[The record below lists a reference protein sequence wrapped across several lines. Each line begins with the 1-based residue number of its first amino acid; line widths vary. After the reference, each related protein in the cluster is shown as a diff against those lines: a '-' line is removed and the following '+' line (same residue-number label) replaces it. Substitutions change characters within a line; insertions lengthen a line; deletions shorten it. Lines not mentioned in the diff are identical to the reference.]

1 MQGGMTSAYPNK
13 VRRVM
18 ENATRYAKNG
28 EVHIAYQVHGVGPPD
43 LVYIPGLLSHVEFVW
58 EEPSHARFLRRLSSM
73 ARLILIDMRGVGL
86 SDRAHEIPLLEEQM
100 DDITGVLEM
109 AGSEHATIFGVSQG
123 GPAAMLYAATYPAR
137 TTGLILYASYASAPS
152 HDDYPW
158 GRSPQWT
165 NEYLS
170 QADQT
175 WGRGFHL
182 PQMAP
187 GMVGDQAFESWWSR
201 FERYVS
207 APGNAVAFIRSHSQD
222 DVRTVLPTISVP
234 TLVLQRRDDAYRD
247 SGHGRFLAEHIP
259 GAKYVELAGR
269 DHLPYVGDQDAIL
282 SEVEGFV
289 TGHRPPPTPER
300 VLGTVLF
307 TDIVGST
314 ARLAK
319 VGDRRWSELL
329 QLHHSVV
336 RQQIERFRGKEVDF
350 AGDGSFATFDGP
362 ARAIRC
368 ALATR
373 DALRSLGLEVR
384 AGVHT
389 GEMELIEG
397 GVAGIAVHIGARV
410 AAVAAPGE
418 VLVTR
423 TVKDLVTGS
432 GYQFADR
439 GTQVL
444 KGIPD
449 TWQLFALVDD

>member
-1 MQGGMTSAYPNK
+1 
-13 VRRVM
+13 M
-18 ENATRYAKNG
+18 EDATRYAKNG
-28 EVHIAYQVHGVGPPD
+28 DVHIAYQVHGVGPPD
-43 LVYIPGLLSHVEFVW
+43 LVYISGLLSHVEFAW
-58 EEPSHARFLRRLSSM
+58 EEPSYARFLRRLSSI

-86 SDRAHEIPLLEEQM
+86 SDRAQEIPLLEEQM
-100 DDITGVLEM
+100 DDITAVLQTV
-109 AGSEHATIFGVSQG
+109 GSEHAAIFGVSQG

-137 TTGLILYASYASAPS
+137 TTGLILYGSYASAYA
-152 HDDYPW
+152 DDGYPW

-165 NEYLS
+165 NEYLN
-170 QADQT
+170 QADQR

-187 GMVGDQAFESWWSR
+187 SLVEDRAFQSWWGR

-222 DVRTVLPTISVP
+222 DVRSVLPTISVP
-234 TLVLQRRDDAYRD
+234 TLVLQRRDDVYRD

-259 GAKYVELAGR
+259 GAKYVELAGH

-282 SEVEGFV
+282 SEVEAFI
-289 TGHRPPPTPER
+289 TGNRAAPTPER

-314 ARLAK
+314 ARLAE

-336 RQQIERFRGKEVDF
+336 RQQIERFRGQEVNTT
-350 AGDGSFATFDGP
+350 GDGFFATFDGP

-373 DALRSLGLEVR
+373 DALRSLGLAVR
-384 AGVHT
+384 AGLHT
-389 GEMELIEG
+389 GEMEVTET
-397 GVAGIAVHIGARV
+397 GVTGIAVHIGARV
-410 AAVAAPGE
+410 AAVAAPSE

-439 GTQVL
+439 GTHVL
-444 KGIPD
+444 KGVPD
-449 TWQLFALVDD
+449 SWQLFTLVDE

>member
-1 MQGGMTSAYPNK
+1 
-13 VRRVM
+13 M
-18 ENATRYAKNG
+18 EDATRYAKNG
-28 EVHIAYQVHGVGPPD
+28 DVHIAYQVHGVGPPD
-43 LVYIPGLLSHVEFVW
+43 LVYIPGLLSHVEFAW
-58 EEPSHARFLRRLSSM
+58 EEPSYARFFRRLSSI
-73 ARLILIDMRGVGL
+73 ARLILLDMRGVGL
-86 SDRAHEIPLLEEQM
+86 SDRAQEIPLLEEQM
-100 DDITGVLEM
+100 DDITAVLQT
-109 AGSEHATIFGVSQG
+109 AGSEHAAIFGVSQG

-137 TTGLILYASYASAPS
+137 TTGLILYGSYASAYA
-152 HDDYPW
+152 DDGYPW

-165 NEYLS
+165 NEYLN
-170 QADQT
+170 QADQR

-187 GMVGDQAFESWWSR
+187 SLVEDRAFQSWWGR

-222 DVRTVLPTISVP
+222 DVRSVLPTISVP
-234 TLVLQRRDDAYRD
+234 TLVLQRRDDVYRD

-259 GAKYVELAGR
+259 GAKYVELAGH

-282 SEVEGFV
+282 SEVEAFI
-289 TGHRPPPTPER
+289 TGNRAAPTPDR

-314 ARLAK
+314 ARLAE

-336 RQQIERFRGKEVDF
+336 RQQIERFRGQEVNTT
-350 AGDGSFATFDGP
+350 GDGFFATFDGP

-384 AGVHT
+384 AGLHT
-389 GEMELIEG
+389 GEMEVTET
-397 GVAGIAVHIGARV
+397 GVTGIAVHIGARV
-410 AAVAAPGE
+410 AAVAAPSE

-444 KGIPD
+444 KGVPD
-449 TWQLFALVDD
+449 SWQLFALVDE

>member
-175 WGRGFHL
+175 WGTGFHL
-182 PQMAP
+182 PLMAP

-207 APGNAVAFIRSHSQD
+207 APGNTVAFIRSHSQD

-234 TLVLQRRDDAYRD
+234 TLVLQRSRR
-247 SGHGRFLAEHIP
+247 R
-259 GAKYVELAGR
+259 
-269 DHLPYVGDQDAIL
+269 LP
-282 SEVEGFV
+282 
-289 TGHRPPPTPER
+289 R
-300 VLGTVLF
+300 
-307 TDIVGST
+307 
-314 ARLAK
+314 
-319 VGDRRWSELL
+319 
-329 QLHHSVV
+329 
-336 RQQIERFRGKEVDF
+336 
-350 AGDGSFATFDGP
+350 
-362 ARAIRC
+362 
-368 ALATR
+368 
-373 DALRSLGLEVR
+373 LRSWPL
-384 AGVHT
+384 
-389 GEMELIEG
+389 
-397 GVAGIAVHIGARV
+397 
-410 AAVAAPGE
+410 PG
-418 VLVTR
+418 
-423 TVKDLVTGS
+423 
-432 GYQFADR
+432 
-439 GTQVL
+439 
-444 KGIPD
+444 
-449 TWQLFALVDD
+449 